1 MATAGNTKK
10 LFLDSRYKV
19 EGTDADF
26 LIELPVDVD
35 CTRTSSFF
43 LSSCSF
49 ANTYQTV
56 TAFNNLL
63 YFFMIIAGGVPGGG
77 NPNVLFIVQ
86 IPPGT
91 YTPETLAPALQ
102 TALGPIDT
110 VTWQPAAGTY
120 NIEFQQPGV
129 LPSQYVIPNYQ
140 DIDLWFNFYH
150 PDVVAPAGISYVPG
164 VSKMQSINA
173 LLNMPVRYPA
183 GEWHSFQTGVIDL
196 SPMREVYLHC
206 SLASNRTLH
215 VNGARDCIARI
226 PIDVGYGDVV
236 AYRHLGPTDAL
247 SSSDV
252 HFRTIRF
259 QLRDWAGN
267 LAPTGS
273 FVVIELCFLDS
284 DPYSA

>member
-1 MATAGNTKK
+1 M
-10 LFLDSRYKV
+10 R
-19 EGTDADF
+19 
-26 LIELPVDVD
+26 P
-35 CTRTSSFF
+35 
-43 LSSCSF
+43 
-49 ANTYQTV
+49 
-56 TAFNNLL
+56 
-63 YFFMIIAGGVPGGG
+63 
-77 NPNVLFIVQ
+77 

-91 YTPETLAPALQ
+91 YTPETLAPVLQ
-102 TALGPIDT
+102 TALGTIDT
-110 VTWQPAAGTY
+110 VTWQPATGTY
-120 NIEFQQPGV
+120 SIQFQHQGV
-129 LPSQYVIPNYQ
+129 LPSQYVIPNHE
-140 DIDLWFNFYH
+140 DIDLWYNYFK
-150 PDVVAPAGISYVPG
+150 PDIMAPAGVTYVPG
-164 VSKMQSINA
+164 VSKKQSINA
-173 LLNMPVRYPA
+173 LLNMPLRYPA
-183 GEWHSFQTGVIDL
+183 GQDYSFQTGVIDL

-226 PIDVGYGDVV
+226 PIDVPYGDVV

-252 HFRTIRF
+252 HFRTLRF

>member
-1 MATAGNTKK
+1 MASVGNTKK

-19 EGTDADF
+19 SGTDADF
-26 LIELPVDVD
+26 LIELPVDID
-35 CTRTSSFF
+35 CTRTSPFF

-49 ANTYQTV
+49 ANAYQTV
-56 TAFNNLL
+56 TQFNNLL
-63 YFFMIIAGGVPGGG
+63 YFFVIIVGGIPGGG
-77 NPNVLFIVQ
+77 NPLQLWITQV
-86 IPPGT
+86 PPGS
-91 YTPETLAPALQ
+91 YTPQTLAPVLQ
-102 TALGPIDT
+102 AALGTIDT
-110 VTWQPAAGTY
+110 VTWQPATGTY
-120 NIEFQQPGV
+120 SIELQHQDV
-129 LPSQYVIPNYQ
+129 LPSSYVIPNYTE
-140 DIDLWFNFYH
+140 IDTWFNYFH
-150 PDVVAPAGISYVPG
+150 ADVIAPAGVQYVPG
-164 VSKMQSINA
+164 VSKQQSINT
-173 LLNMPVRYPA
+173 LLNMPISYPA
-183 GEWHSFQTGVIDL
+183 GQGYSFQTGIIDL

-226 PIDVGYGDVV
+226 PIDVAYGEVV

-247 SSSDV
+247 SSSDI

-267 LAPTGS
+267 LATTGS